1 MVGLGKEMADGAS
14 GPGQD
19 ALLIARIRSRD
30 PQALIDAYALY
41 GKRVFSL
48 IYRIVDN
55 REAAEEILQDTFL
68 RLWDRFEQYDA
79 EKGALLSWLFRVA
92 RNCALDFHRKESRRG
107 SFDVIFV
114 EDDALNELR
123 ENVLSVETAYSVRNA
138 LSALPGAQR
147 QAIEL
152 AYFEGLTQSELAEQT
167 GESLG
172 TVKSRIRLG
181 LKKLRTILGDLKR
194 VDTL

>member
-1 MVGLGKEMADGAS
+1 MAARAS
-14 GPGQD
+14 DPRQD
-19 ALLIARIRSRD
+19 VLLIARIRNRD

-68 RLWDRFEQYDA
+68 RLWDRFERYDA
-79 EKGALLSWLFRVA
+79 EKGALLSWLYRIG
-92 RNCALDFHRKESRRG
+92 RNCALDFLRKESRRG
-107 SFDVIFV
+107 NSDVVFI
-114 EDDALNELR
+114 EDDALEEFR
-123 ENVLSVETAYSVRNA
+123 ENVLGVEAAYTVRNA
-138 LSALPGAQR
+138 LSALPRAQR

-181 LKKLRTILGDLKR
+181 LKKLRDILGDLKR
-194 VDTL
+194 VNTL